1 MLKPIVQLCTMGQ
14 NKLKKIKIFSNLCN
28 MSIQKFEESNM
39 TVMGKEIREMS
50 SMTETNS
57 VNIMSLVGLIKSQNK
72 SLQNLQRQVSI
83 LKDRI
88 PEESDSDTDVEESK
102 REIFCDLCDE
112 KHLAVYHCNDCSEN
126 LCETG
131 SSFHKKGKA
140 TKGHIVK
147 PLGEMTLQYSNS
159 EEEATAVL
167 MDLVEEHKITASVC
181 AGPNEEIISLI
192 SGEIHIYN
200 RKGALLRKFG
210 KSQVQPG
217 QYPDY
222 SKDLINPSGLA
233 VSKQG
238 DILVVDTWQD
248 PRGGIGQY
256 QAKVYGIHGQ
266 FNHSIDMSQ
275 GQKLTKKGN
284 IVSIFGQIE
293 RPSGLWKTKCYDE
306 EGKEFPNPAYCD
318 LAPNGDV
325 YASHSSKFI
334 YVFNSSGKYLRKFN
348 NFGEK
353 RHQDYS
359 NISGIFICEN
369 DLYVVLDSKL
379 ICVLNLE
386 GKFLYRFRVD
396 RRDQNLSIQN
406 ISVFPSGELCVST
419 STSVKIFRKGREY
432 VQKSVNRKFNL
443 VPKYQSDR
451 EMKEMEVKGVTSV
464 TFPLCITVFPQM
476 SNVDRPGMFTHTLY
490 FDGLTSVKN
499 AIFTVEEYFRQKVSK
514 GDFQHLSL
522 LLSMD
527 VESYMK
533 YLNVYNY
540 NWAKC
545 KKEKLVRGY
554 FLGGNVLSSLE
565 IKGETELVLDIT
577 QD

>member
-1 MLKPIVQLCTMGQ
+1 
-14 NKLKKIKIFSNLCN
+14 
-28 MSIQKFEESNM
+28 MSIHTEDSNVENM
-39 TVMGKEIREMS
+39 IAMDKEIREMS
-50 SMTETNS
+50 MMTETNS
-57 VNIMSLVGLIKSQNK
+57 VNIMNLVGLIKSQNK
-72 SLQNLQRQVSI
+72 SLQTLQRQVSI

-88 PEESDSDTDVEESK
+88 PEESDSDTDVEESN

-112 KHLAVYHCNDCSEN
+112 KHNAVYHCNDCSEN
-126 LCETG
+126 LCEAG
-131 SSFHKKGKA
+131 ASFHKKGKA
-140 TKGHIVK
+140 TKGHLVK
-147 PLGEMTLQYSNS
+147 ALGEITLRYPGC
-159 EEEATAVL
+159 EEEPTAVI
-167 MDLVEEHKITASVC
+167 MELVEEHKITGTVC
-181 AGPNEEIISLI
+181 AGPNEEIISLT
-192 SGEIHIYN
+192 SGDIHVYN

-210 KSQVQPG
+210 KSQVQQG

-222 SKDLINPSGLA
+222 SKDLIEPSGLA

-238 DILVVDTWQD
+238 DILVPDSWKD
-248 PRGGIGQY
+248 PRGGPHQY

-293 RPSGLWKTKCYDE
+293 RPSGIWKTKCYDE
-306 EGKEFPNPAYCD
+306 EGKEFPNPSYCD

-325 YASHSSKFI
+325 YASSSTKFI
-334 YVFNSSGKYLRKFN
+334 YVFNSSGKYLKKFN
-348 NFGEK
+348 QFGEK

-359 NISGIFICEN
+359 NITGIFICEN
-369 DLYVVLDSKL
+369 DLYVVFGSKL

-406 ISVFPSGELCVST
+406 ICMFPSGELCVST
-419 STSVKIFRKGREY
+419 SVCVKIFRKGREY
-432 VQKSVNRKFNL
+432 VQTSVKRKFNL
-443 VPKYQSDR
+443 VPKYQCDR
-451 EMKEMEVKGVTSV
+451 EMKEMETKGVNSV
-464 TFPLCITVFPQM
+464 TFPLCIPVFSQM
-476 SNVDRPGMFTHTLY
+476 ENVDRSSIFTHTLY
-490 FDGLTSVKN
+490 FESLTSVKN

-514 GDFQHLSL
+514 GDFQHLSV
-522 LLSMD
+522 LLSYEED
-527 VESYMK
+527 K
-533 YLNVYNY
+533 YRKASNIYSY

-554 FLGGNVLSSLE
+554 FLGGNVLSCLE
-565 IKGETELVLDIT
+565 IKESELVLDIT